1 MESREQFL
9 SELLQLNPNLNID
22 IIRAAYDKSV
32 EVHEGQFRKSGEP
45 YLVHPVA
52 VAKIL
57 ADLGMDDQTIVAGLL
72 HDAVEDTPYTLEN
85 LENDFGKEAAHI
97 VDEVTKLGSL
107 IIENKE
113 QRQAENLHKM
123 FLAMS
128 KDIRVLIVKLA
139 DRLHNL
145 RTINYMSEAQIMDKC
160 QETLDIYAAA

>member
-57 ADLGMDDQTIVAGLL
+57 ADLGMDD
-72 HDAVEDTPYTLEN
+72 
-85 LENDFGKEAAHI
+85 
-97 VDEVTKLGSL
+97 
-107 IIENKE
+107 
-113 QRQAENLHKM
+113 
-123 FLAMS
+123 
-128 KDIRVLIVKLA
+128 
-139 DRLHNL
+139 
-145 RTINYMSEAQIMDKC
+145 
-160 QETLDIYAAA
+160 

>member
-57 ADLGMDDQTIVAGLL
+57 ADLGMDDQTIVAGLKRTEEGVL
-72 HDAVEDTPYTLEN
+72 PTI
-85 LENDFGKEAAHI
+85 I
-97 VDEVTKLGSL
+97 VDVG
-107 IIENKE
+107 
-113 QRQAENLHKM
+113 
-123 FLAMS
+123 LATI
-128 KDIRVLIVKLA
+128 DIVILNSDVRVSA
-139 DRLHNL
+139 M
-145 RTINYMSEAQIMDKC
+145 T
-160 QETLDIYAAA
+160 